1 MSVDDLVSVGYD
13 GVVNLQEY
21 RNNDRAHHFHHVHDS
36 RREVAQ
42 TCCGVHPMT
51 YYDEGWNA
59 FINGDAFDATAAFDW
74 RSGWKDAELATKKY
88 GKQPII

>member
-1 MSVDDLVSVGYD
+1 
-13 GVVNLQEY
+13 
-21 RNNDRAHHFHHVHDS
+21 
-36 RREVAQ
+36 
-42 TCCGVHPMT
+42 MT

-59 FINGDAFDATAAFDW
+59 FINGDPFNATAAFDW